1 MIKQKYFKESSLR
14 ILQESMRSN
23 LFCYEQDGM
32 WISDVLGATH
42 ANESGLELISHPI
55 LLPADEVSH
64 DLENTKAF
72 YTAYKHLSVSQ
83 ATNPKLWAYLAHV
96 DYWEYM
102 RSRWPVESKEP
113 QQRLNY
119 VKTHYFHA
127 NEASRSLMRH
137 GIARLWWYGYLT
149 HDTGREDPWVL
160 TRKLLEKLD
169 IAQTLLE
176 RNLSR
181 SRNVLHAILDFF
193 IQHEERIPS
202 GNKGR
207 EFIRSLV
214 KYLNFH
220 GGVSLI
226 DSLSPSDLRETLDQK
241 LTSLL

>member
-14 ILQESMRSN
+14 VLEDSITLN
-23 LFCYEQDGM
+23 LPRYTSEQVWVLERLGM
-32 WISDVLGATH
+32 SCAL
-42 ANESGLELISHPI
+42 NSQLELSAFPK
-55 LLPADEVSH
+55 LLNADEASH

-72 YTAYKHLSVSQ
+72 YTAYKNLTVSQ

-96 DYWEYM
+96 DYWSYM
-102 RSRWPVESKEP
+102 RSRWPVESKEAH
-113 QQRLNY
+113 QKLNY
-119 VKTHYFHA
+119 IRAHYFHA
-127 NEASRSLMRH
+127 YEASRSFMRH

-149 HDTGREDPWVL
+149 YDPLREDPWEL
-160 TRKLLEKLD
+160 TKKLLEKLD

-181 SRNVLHAILDFF
+181 NRTVLHSILDFF
-193 IQHEERIPS
+193 IQEEERIPS

-220 GGVSLI
+220 GGVSVLDI
-226 DSLSPSDLRETLDQK
+226 LSPADLRETLNQK
-241 LTSLL
+241 LQSLI